1 MFTKSNFVS
10 FQIDLSLPRLMLLN
24 SVKYL
29 KKLGEISTYP
39 IMSFLL
45 NQDSNVFRKLQAP
58 IIHPF
63 VKSIA
68 KSLISQINPKSAQL
82 LRCADMRMKVEI
94 SCFTFTIFLMMSYF
108 SNCARKMQFVCS
120 KMRSVLIGKK
130 KTILALVFCCLKIL

>member
-1 MFTKSNFVS
+1 
-10 FQIDLSLPRLMLLN
+10 
-24 SVKYL
+24 
-29 KKLGEISTYP
+29 
-39 IMSFLL
+39 MSFLL
-45 NQDSNVFRKLQAP
+45 NQDSNVLRKLQAP

-63 VKSIA
+63 IKSIA
-68 KSLISQINPKSAQL
+68 NSLISQINPKSAQL

-130 KTILALVFCCLKIL
+130 KTILALVFCYLKNFNINSFNVIILTFVLYRLMGYRYLFILLSYSATALPGF